1 MLLKHLQLF
10 RWQSSSSRLFLLLSV
25 FTSPCLAGVES
36 LQATRYSMPPVRI
49 QFQIANDN
57 VDRIEL
63 ERQLRSIFAI
73 RLSSVF
79 SKALPDIG
87 SLSRCKFDGV
97 LVDTELHEAIL
108 GYDEDNNYLP
118 VLLAQLLM
126 DNSQAQFSFYQDTDT
141 VSSESK
147 MSSKVLD

>member
-1 MLLKHLQLF
+1 
-10 RWQSSSSRLFLLLSV
+10 
-25 FTSPCLAGVES
+25 
-36 LQATRYSMPPVRI
+36 MPPVRI

-126 DNSQAQFSFYQDTDT
+126 DNSQAQFLFYQDTDT